1 MSKYE
6 SRLGIDQMLN
16 GVTKVLISG
25 MGGGG
30 DVLTALHV
38 RWALEKVAPHVHWI
52 QAGVTGAPIAH
63 FEGIELINA
72 CSGWVTER
80 SRSSPPHRLIESVVA
95 KQLQHKVFLLSCY
108 YGVKRMIRSLNRL
121 IEAEHIE
128 MAIFIDGGTDSL
140 AFKGCTIA
148 SPVEDTMALAALGLG
163 DFSAPLK
170 YRVAGVSVVGSD
182 YEMSLTEI
190 SNQLLKIA
198 KAGGYLGG
206 TFFPVERLS
215 AYSEIVSAALQVYT
229 TATAQAPLLV
239 TDTPFKRNQDHPIE
253 PATNGFQLA
262 TFLFD
267 AKIAAEVGN
276 DYTHLILDLRDRE
289 AVQEALF
296 TAMQNSSAEKR

>member
-1 MSKYE
+1 
-6 SRLGIDQMLN
+6 MLN
-16 GVTKVLISG
+16 NVTKVLISG

-30 DVLTALHV
+30 DVLTAFHV
-38 RWALEKVAPHVHWI
+38 RWALEKVAPHVDWI

-72 CSGWVTER
+72 CSAWVNER

-95 KQLQHKVFLLSCY
+95 KQLQSKVFLLSCY
-108 YGVKRMIRSLNRL
+108 YGVKWMIRSLNRL

-128 MAIFIDGGTDSL
+128 MAIFIYGGTDTL

-163 DFSAPLK
+163 DFIAQLK
-170 YRVAGVSVVGSD
+170 YRIAGVSVLGSD

-190 SNQLLKIA
+190 SNQILKIT

-215 AYSEIVSAALQVYT
+215 AHSEILSAAMQIYT

-239 TDTPFKRNQDHPIE
+239 TNAPFKRNQDHPIE
-253 PATNGFQLA
+253 PAINGFQLA

-267 AKIAAEVGN
+267 AKVAAEVGN
-276 DYTHLILDLRDRE
+276 DYTHLILDLKDRE